1 MNASLLVL
9 SELEAIHHVVV
20 NDGLGHLRGTEM
32 LYLDGELSKFLAN
45 ALESISV
52 DWQVPYRA

>member
-45 ALESISV
+45 ALESSSV
-52 DWQVPYRA
+52 D